1 MNFYFKKIIL
11 WCKNGTKREVEFQP
25 NKVNVIT
32 GGSGTGKTAILQI
45 IDYCLFA
52 SEHKISEDIINE
64 NIMWYGI
71 NFMINDNNYT
81 IAREAPKFKEV
92 SNNYYFS
99 SLGEEPEIPNA
110 TDTDDKK
117 LKKIIESSFSIDSN
131 IIMPYGAKGMRKDT
145 KISFRYFMIFNT
157 LSYSI
162 IDNDDVFFDKQNKQ
176 RYRDALERIFDLSL
190 GIETIE
196 NMLAREEKIKLEEKL
211 LKLSKKEESISSKKE
226 EFQDDIAQLFK
237 NAKEYGLIETDANIQ
252 HSLSTLNQLVN
263 KAIIDTKKRDTSKYQ
278 AIKKKIYI
286 LEKKVDNIKS
296 FESEYTTYKINL
308 KETEDSLKPLI
319 YLNEHNHEII
329 KTSIFSQ
336 VIDSLENDFNTIK
349 EAIKTKT
356 PIDTK
361 VTDLIKS
368 YEEQINTL
376 EDGLKE
382 IPEEAKSFE
391 DDRDKYIFLGEVKA
405 KLELFNTKDRTSV
418 QVNATDTTERIKD
431 QIKKL
436 TVNDIADQR
445 KLTVSLLEEM
455 IQEDIYY
462 IKDALDNY
470 HSHKAAF
477 NYKNKKLELRQPH
490 SANVVN
496 TGSSSID
503 MFLHLLMFLG
513 LHKVILS
520 NNVPFIAPYL
530 IMDQPSKPYYG
541 EKDDDYNNVKETD
554 QFKIIHV
561 FKLLNHFIDN
571 IIKENNNFQIIVF
584 EHVPKNIWAG
594 MNNIHLVEE
603 FRNGNALIKQ
613 DNKS

>member
-1 MNFYFKKIIL
+1 MNFSFKKIIL

-64 NIMWYGI
+64 NVMWYGI

-81 IAREAPKFKEV
+81 IAREAPKFKKV

-99 SLGEEPEIPNA
+99 SLGEEPETPNI

-117 LKKIIESSFSIDSN
+117 LKKIIESGFSIDSN
-131 IIMPYGAKGMRKDT
+131 IVMPYGSKGMKKDT
-145 KISFRYFMIFNT
+145 KISFRYFMLFNT

-162 IDNDDVFFDKQNKQ
+162 IDNEDVFFDKQNKQ

-211 LKLSKKEESISSKKE
+211 LRLSKKEESLSLKNE
-226 EFQDDIAQLFK
+226 AFHDDIAQLFK
-237 NAKEYGLIETDANIQ
+237 SAKEYGLIETDAKIQ

-263 KAIIDTKKRDTSKYQ
+263 KAIDDTKERDTGKYQ
-278 AIKKKIYI
+278 AIKKNIYI
-286 LEKKVDNIKS
+286 LKKKIDNLKS
-296 FESEYTTYKINL
+296 FENEYSTYKINL
-308 KETEDSLKPLI
+308 KATEDSLKPLM

-336 VIDSLENDFNTIK
+336 VIDSLENDFITIK

-368 YEEQINTL
+368 YEEKINTL
-376 EDGLKE
+376 EDELKE

-405 KLELFNTKDRTSV
+405 KLELFNTKDKTSV
-418 QVNATDTTERIKD
+418 QVIATNTSEIEDK
-431 QIKKL
+431 IKKL
-436 TVNDIADQR
+436 TVNDIAEQR
-445 KLTVSLLEEM
+445 KLTVSLLEEI
-455 IQEDIYY
+455 IQEDIDY

-490 SANVVN
+490 SANVIN

-541 EKDDDYNNVKETD
+541 EKDNDYNNIKETD
-554 QFKIIHV
+554 QFKITNV

-584 EHVPKNIWAG
+584 EHVPKNIWQG

>member
-1 MNFYFKKIIL
+1 MNFYFKRIIL
-11 WCKNGTKREVEFQP
+11 WCKNGTRREIEFQP

-32 GGSGTGKTAILQI
+32 GGSGTGKTAMLQI
-45 IDYCLFA
+45 IDYCFFA

-64 NIMWYGI
+64 NVMWYGI
-71 NFMINDNNYT
+71 NFVINDNNYT

-92 SNNYYFS
+92 SNTYYFS
-99 SLGEEPEIPNA
+99 SLGEEPETPYI
-110 TDTDDKK
+110 TDTNDKK
-117 LKKIIESSFSIDSN
+117 LKKILESSFSIDSN

-145 KISFRYFMIFNT
+145 KISFRYFMLFNT

-162 IDNDDVFFDKQNKQ
+162 IDNEDVFFDKQNKQ

-211 LKLSKKEESISSKKE
+211 LKLSKKEESLSLKKE
-226 EFQDDIAQLFK
+226 AFHDEIAQLFK

-252 HSLSTLNQLVN
+252 HSLNSLNQLVN
-263 KAIIDTKKRDTSKYQ
+263 KAIDDTKERNTEKYQ
-278 AIKKKIYI
+278 TIKKNIYFLKKKI
-286 LEKKVDNIKS
+286 DNLKS
-296 FESEYTTYKINL
+296 FENEYTTYKMNL

-319 YLNEHNHEII
+319 YLHEHNHEII

-336 VIDSLENDFNTIK
+336 VIDSLENDFNIIK

-356 PIDTK
+356 PINTK
-361 VTDLIKS
+361 VTDLIQS
-368 YEEQINTL
+368 YEEEIKTL
-376 EDGLKE
+376 DEQLKE
-382 IPEEAKSFE
+382 IPEEVKSFE

-405 KLELFNTKDRTSV
+405 KLELFNNKDKTNV
-418 QVNATDTTERIKD
+418 VTIDTDTTGIEN

-436 TVNDIADQR
+436 LVNDISEQR
-445 KLTVSLLEEM
+445 RLTISLLEEI
-455 IQEDIYY
+455 IQEDISY

-470 HSHKAAF
+470 KSHKAAF

-490 SANVVN
+490 SDKIVN

-520 NNVPFIAPYL
+520 KNVPFIAPYL

-541 EKDDDYNNVKETD
+541 EQDDDYNNVIETD
-554 QFKIIHV
+554 QFKITYV

-571 IIKENNNFQIIVF
+571 IIKENKNFQIIVF
-584 EHVPKNIWAG
+584 EHVPKSIWGG
-594 MNNIHLVEE
+594 MKNIHLVEE

-613 DNKS
+613 DNKL

>member
-11 WCKNGTKREVEFQP
+11 WCKSGTRREIEFQP

-32 GGSGTGKTAILQI
+32 GGSGTGKTAISQI
-45 IDYCLFA
+45 IDYCFFA

-64 NIMWYGI
+64 NVLWYGI

-99 SLGEEPEIPNA
+99 SLGEEPNTPYI

-131 IIMPYGAKGMRKDT
+131 IVMPYGASGSMRKNT
-145 KISFRYFMIFNT
+145 KISFRYFMLFNT

-162 IDNDDVFFDKQNKQ
+162 IDNEDVYFDKQNIQ

-196 NMLAREEKIKLEEKL
+196 NMLTREEKIKLEDKL
-211 LKLSKKEESISSKKE
+211 LKLSKKDERLSLKKE
-226 EFQDDIAQLFK
+226 AFHDELVQLFK
-237 NAKEYGLIETDANIQ
+237 SAKEYGLIETDASMQ
-252 HSLSTLNQLVN
+252 HSLNNLNQLVN
-263 KAIIDTKKRDTSKYQ
+263 KAINNTKERNIGKYQ
-278 AIKKKIYI
+278 TIKKNIYFLKKKI
-286 LEKKVDNIKS
+286 DNLKS
-296 FESEYTTYKINL
+296 FENEYDAYKKNL
-308 KETEDSLKPLI
+308 KETEDSLKPLMYI
-319 YLNEHNHEII
+319 NEQNHEII

-336 VIDSLENDFNTIK
+336 IINSLENDFNIIK
-349 EAIKTKT
+349 TAIKTKT
-356 PIDTK
+356 PINTK
-361 VTDLIKS
+361 VSDLIKS
-368 YEEQINTL
+368 YEEEIKTL
-376 EDGLKE
+376 EEELKE
-382 IPEEAKSFE
+382 IPEEVKSFE
-391 DDRDKYIFLGEVKA
+391 NDRDKYIFLGEVKA
-405 KLELFNTKDRTSV
+405 KLELFNSKDKTTV
-418 QVNATDTTERIKD
+418 TVIDTDTSEIED

-436 TVNDIADQR
+436 LVNDVAEQR
-445 KLTVSLLEEM
+445 RLTISLLEEI
-455 IQEDIYY
+455 IQEDINY

-470 HSHKAAF
+470 KFHKAAF

-490 SANVVN
+490 SDKIVN

-520 NNVPFIAPYL
+520 KNIPFIAPYL

-541 EKDDDYNNVKETD
+541 EQDDDYSNVKETD
-554 QFKIIHV
+554 QFKITNV

-571 IIKENNNFQIIVF
+571 IIEENNDFQIIVF
-584 EHVPKNIWAG
+584 EHVPKSIWHG
-594 MNNIHLVEE
+594 MKNIHLVEE
-603 FRNGNALIKQ
+603 FRNGNALIKE